1 MLVFT
6 SLKRYYVYLYLYIEI
21 DLLNKDKPNICVEV
35 IKILTIIL
43 SNPIYINDA
52 VIRYKTQIIYITT
65 LLNSIPLLETISLY
79 CIYYAIHN
87 YQCLE
92 YLIEGILFIY
102 LFIDKELK
110 ILKEIVKFT
119 YSKSPT
125 VRDLSVRTLNII
137 HKNLTFSNPLSFS
150 LSIDDII
157 SLSHSSYLPIACFG
171 LDV

>member
-43 SNPIYINDA
+43 SNPIYINDT

-102 LFIDKELK
+102 LFI
-110 ILKEIVKFT
+110 
-119 YSKSPT
+119 Y
-125 VRDLSVRTLNII
+125 R
-137 HKNLTFSNPLSFS
+137 
-150 LSIDDII
+150 
-157 SLSHSSYLPIACFG
+157 
-171 LDV
+171 